1 MLTTAQISEL
11 FRMGTLNGK
20 PIDRSPTA
28 TTTDRAAQYK
38 RLTVTINK
46 IPYQITQIF
55 PYKENAQEAAKTHP
69 GIIVNYKIEPLAV
82 TPSTIHEIAALLLP
96 PEHIDHHASD
106 LYIKVTPQANN
117 IIKRLQPKS
126 LLSKFI
132 DNIERVYW
140 YDLPFCYNPTVKTE
154 V

>member
-1 MLTTAQISEL
+1 MLTTAQISEI

-20 PIDRSPTA
+20 HIDRSIA
-28 TTTDRAAQYK
+28 TTTHNTNASYTQ
-38 RLTVTINK
+38 LTVFINN
-46 IPYQITQIF
+46 IQYQITRTF
-55 PYKENAQEAAKTHP
+55 PYKENKTQEIK
-69 GIIVNYKIEPLAV
+69 VYYEIEPLTV
-82 TPSTIHEIAALLLP
+82 TPGTVHEIAALLLP
-96 PEHIDHHASD
+96 SDHIDHHASD
-106 LYIKVTPQANN
+106 LYIKVTAQSKK
-117 IIKRLQPKS
+117 IIERLQPKS

>member
-20 PIDRSPTA
+20 PIDRSPIAPTS
-28 TTTDRAAQYK
+28 DRAAKYK
-38 RLTVTINK
+38 RLTVTINE

-69 GIIVNYKIEPLAV
+69 GIIVNYKIEPLKV
-82 TPSTIHEIAALLLP
+82 TPGTVHEIAALLLP

-106 LYIKVTPQANN
+106 LYIKVTPQATD

-140 YDLPFCYNPTVKTE
+140 YDLPFCYNPTIKTE